1 METDSLRFTFRKR
14 ERLKLR
20 RDIKLLFEEG
30 KSLQSQFFVVIFRKN
45 GLDYSRIAV
54 SVRKKFGKANRRN
67 KVRRWV
73 RECFRTNKQYF
84 PKGFDMMFI
93 VRRALSEKFEE
104 VNYHKICEELL
115 KLCARIVDEKNSAL
129 SH

>member
-1 METDSLRFTFRKR
+1 METDSLRFTFRKK

-30 KSLQSQFFVVIFRKN
+30 RTLQSQFFVVIYRKN

-93 VRRALSEKFEE
+93 VRKALSEKFAE
-104 VNYHKICEELL
+104 VNYSTICKELL
-115 KLCARIVDEKNSAL
+115 KLCARIVDEKNTAL

>member
-1 METDSLRFTFRKR
+1 MRFTFRKK

-30 KSLQSQFFVVIFRKN
+30 RTLQSQFFVVIYRKN

-67 KVRRWV
+67 RVKRWV
-73 RECFRTNKQYF
+73 RECFRTNKQYL

-93 VRRALSEKFEE
+93 VRKALSERFAE
-104 VNYHKICEELL
+104 VNYSKICEELL
-115 KLCARIVDEKNSAL
+115 KLCARIVDEKNTAL